1 MEVKF
6 VWSRDLKSKSSKKN
20 IKFNI
25 NDGPVPGDYTAKEMN
40 SQLSEMQVMLGRYPN
55 QNDMYLHR
63 ILALLK
69 MCSEKKKMP
78 HLNLKA
84 EVIIVKKYD
93 NIWSGNFHL

>member
-1 MEVKF
+1 
-6 VWSRDLKSKSSKKN
+6 
-20 IKFNI
+20 
-25 NDGPVPGDYTAKEMN
+25 
-40 SQLSEMQVMLGRYPN
+40 MLGHYPN
-55 QNDMYLHR
+55 QNDIYLHR

-69 MCSEKKKMP
+69 MCSEKKRMP